1 MSEPI
6 TLFLISLAS
15 MAIGAFLG
23 RYFQSLKTSSIT
35 SAAQEREN
43 QLRASLEEHR
53 SKIDILNDEKEHI
66 RSEKDALAIELSS
79 RNTEFENLKSKMDE
93 QKEEVKQL
101 QEKFTKEFENLA
113 NKILEEKSNKFTEQ
127 NRENIKNIL
136 NPLQDKI
143 KDFEEKVERSQKESV
158 GLHAS
163 LKEQLQFLEKQ
174 NLNTTKEAET
184 LTKALNGES
193 TTQGNW
199 GELILERVLE
209 KSGLDKGLMYET
221 QQSFTTETGNR
232 LQPDVII
239 NLPDGKKMVVDA
251 KVSLTAYER
260 YANEEDEDLKNN
272 HLKEHVRSIKKHV
285 EDLSGKNYHDL
296 LGIDSPDFV
305 LLFIPIEPAFAVAL
319 HEDDTLY
326 SKAFEKNIVIVTPT
340 TLLATLRTIDSMWTN
355 QKQQENAL
363 EIARQAGAL
372 YDKFEGFVTDLIGIG
387 KKMDDA
393 KVEYGKAMN
402 KLVDGRGNIVTSIQ
416 KLKPMGAKAKKS
428 TPDSLLKRANEND
441 QLNP

>member
-1 MSEPI
+1 M
-6 TLFLISLAS
+6 
-15 MAIGAFLG
+15 
-23 RYFQSLKTSSIT
+23 
-35 SAAQEREN
+35 
-43 QLRASLEEHR
+43 EEHR

-174 NLNTTKEAET
+174 NLKITKEAEN
-184 LTKALNGES
+184 LTKALKGES
-193 TTQGNW
+193 KTQGNW

-260 YANEEDEDLKNN
+260 YANEEVK
-272 HLKEHVRSIKKHV
+272 I
-285 EDLSGKNYHDL
+285 
-296 LGIDSPDFV
+296 
-305 LLFIPIEPAFAVAL
+305 
-319 HEDDTLY
+319 
-326 SKAFEKNIVIVTPT
+326 
-340 TLLATLRTIDSMWTN
+340 
-355 QKQQENAL
+355 
-363 EIARQAGAL
+363 
-372 YDKFEGFVTDLIGIG
+372 
-387 KKMDDA
+387 
-393 KVEYGKAMN
+393 
-402 KLVDGRGNIVTSIQ
+402 
-416 KLKPMGAKAKKS
+416 
-428 TPDSLLKRANEND
+428 
-441 QLNP
+441 